1 MKRIIRLILNIIMA
15 GVVIVAWLHMYFAG
29 GGVLAH
35 EGFTNLRFYT
45 VLSNLLEAI
54 ASVIWV
60 VAFAKASAGTH
71 SGNASKA
78 SARRGSGNAA
88 KASASARTET
98 VIPRWVEVLKH
109 VAAVSV
115 FLTFTIV
122 LLFLGPLYGHDKLYL
137 GANLWFHLLIPVF
150 AVVEMMFL
158 SDCRITA
165 RDNRMALYPTILY
178 GVVYMFNNIINGI
191 GEWPDTNDW
200 YGFLLWG
207 YPVGILIFIGIGVC
221 TWALG
226 RLIKL
231 VNNRR
236 L

>member
-15 GVVIVAWLHMYFAG
+15 GVVVVAWLHMYFAG

-60 VAFAKASAGTH
+60 VAFAKASAG
-71 SGNASKA
+71 S
-78 SARRGSGNAA
+78 GSGNTAI
-88 KASASARTET
+88 ASASARAET

-158 SDCRITA
+158 SDYRITA

-207 YPVGILIFIGIGVC
+207 YPVGILIFIGIGFC

-236 L
+236 LR